1 MSERLYEVIT
11 QINFRQHTP
20 AVQRAL
26 LELFRI
32 IYSRHPD
39 LQGLEV
45 EPVLN
50 IAWEYFSAENSH

>member
-1 MSERLYEVIT
+1 MCERLYDVIT

-32 IYSRHPD
+32 IYSRHPR

-50 IAWEYFSAENSH
+50 IAWE